1 MCNARCHQE
10 NANQKNDCE
19 IPTYTSDSSCWQ
31 GSGTK
36 GAILHCLWKW
46 KYLQA
51 ILKSTCYFLGK
62 LGSNLPQGLA
72 KPLLHMYSKAVKP
85 CQKNICSSMFRAIL
99 FAMVW
104 NWNKSRYSTTEERI
118 KKVWYV
124 YAMEYYSSVN
134 NAFMVFAG
142 KWIEQEKIIPR
153 EVIQILKEKHYIC

>member
-1 MCNARCHQE
+1 
-10 NANQKNDCE
+10 
-19 IPTYTSDSSCWQ
+19 
-31 GSGTK
+31 
-36 GAILHCLWKW
+36 
-46 KYLQA
+46 
-51 ILKSTCYFLGK
+51 
-62 LGSNLPQGLA
+62 
-72 KPLLHMYSKAVKP
+72 
-85 CQKNICSSMFRAIL
+85 MFRAIL

-104 NWNKSRYSTTEERI
+104 NWNKSRYSSTEERI